1 MARQAL
7 RIRWEIPPSELAK
20 AIEKYGDQFME
31 ALYGLAER
39 SGVKIQNEMRINAS
53 WTDRTGQARG
63 NLFGVIERPRHKKW
77 LVRIYAV
84 HGVPYGVFLEL
95 RYGGRYA
102 IIIPTLL
109 RLGPQIIK
117 DVQAMIKD

>member
-1 MARQAL
+1 MARQAMT
-7 RIRWEIPPSELAK
+7 IRWEIPPSELAK

-39 SGVKIQNEMRINAS
+39 SGIEIQNEMRIFAP

-63 NLFGVIERPRHKKW
+63 NLFGIAERPKNKKW
-77 LVRIYAV
+77 LVRIYAR

-102 IIIPTLL
+102 IIMPTLQ
-109 RLGPQIIK
+109 RLGPKIIK
-117 DVQAMIKD
+117 DVQGLLKD